1 MSSTDP
7 NRPEE
12 KVNARDD
19 ATRLRRLD
27 RLVATWPAIDR
38 ELWLASCAPGDP
50 FDDPGYGSTLR
61 LASRHKIAKG
71 YTYWLD
77 FLRASGRLDETA
89 PPEARISHAR
99 SAAWFR
105 ALKARGNAPYT
116 IVGRFAELS
125 MAIKVMAPYADRSC
139 ILQPYG
145 ASVRCRLTLTKREI
159 DVPDVRI
166 LYAEGFRLMDTA
178 DLSRVDVDLGEALKF
193 RDGLLFATL
202 ASRGRRL
209 GTIVQT
215 MTSANVERTDDQ
227 YRITYRPDQ
236 IKTGYLGRADRVL
249 MPKRMTPYMDTYL
262 KKIRPRLVRGPDSGA
277 FWIGR
282 LGKPLGEG
290 GITKIVVIRSRALL
304 GKPIRPHR
312 FRHAIGS
319 TAPLVNRSQ
328 PGLAR
333 AVIDISEEVMAEH
346 YNRADGIVATEIFHE
361 YLLRA
366 TQEAENRERL
376 GKIRRS
382 Q

>member
-1 MSSTDP
+1 MNATIPPRVQD
-7 NRPEE
+7 
-12 KVNARDD
+12 KLNARDD
-19 ATRLRRLD
+19 ERRTRRLD

-38 ELWLASCAPGDP
+38 ELWLTSCAPGDP

-61 LASRHKIAKG
+61 LASRHKIARG

-77 FLRASGRLDETA
+77 FLRASGRMDETTA
-89 PPEARISHAR
+89 PEARISHAR

-105 ALKARGNAPYT
+105 ALKGRGNAPFT

-125 MAIKVMAPYADRSC
+125 MAIKVMAPHADRSC

-166 LYAEGFRLMDTA
+166 LYAEGFRLMDSA
-178 DLSRVDVDLGEALKF
+178 DLSRVDADLGEALKF

-215 MTSANVERTDDQ
+215 MTSTDVERTDDH
-227 YRITYRPDQ
+227 YRITYRPNQ

-290 GITKIVVIRSRALL
+290 GITKIVFTRSRALL

-346 YNRADGIVATEIFHE
+346 YNRADGFVATEIFHE

-376 GKIRRS
+376 GKIRRP

>member
-1 MSSTDP
+1 MSKTILPGIEDKP
-7 NRPEE
+7 NS
-12 KVNARDD
+12 RDD
-19 ATRLRRLD
+19 ATRARRLD

-38 ELWLASCAPGDP
+38 ELWIASCAPGDP

-61 LASRHKIAKG
+61 LASRLKVAKG

-77 FLRASGRLDETA
+77 FLRESKRLDEA
-89 PPEARISHAR
+89 VPPEARISHAR

-116 IVGRFAELS
+116 IVSRFAELS
-125 MAIKVMAPYADRSC
+125 MAIKVMAPHADRSC
-139 ILQPYG
+139 ILQPNG
-145 ASVRCRLTLTKREI
+145 ASVRCRLTMTKREL

-178 DLSRVDVDLGEALKF
+178 DLSRMDVDIRQALQF
-193 RDGLLFATL
+193 RDGLLFAFL

-209 GTIVQT
+209 GTVVQT
-215 MTSANVERTDDQ
+215 MPATNVERGDER
-227 YRITYRPDQ
+227 YRVTYWPDQ
-236 IKTGYLGRADRVL
+236 LKTGYLNRADRIL
-249 MPKRMTPYMDTYL
+249 MPKRMTTYIDIYL
-262 KKIRPRLVRGPDSGA
+262 GKVRPRLLRDHDGGA

-282 LGKPLGEG
+282 LGNPLGEE
-290 GITKIVVIRSRALL
+290 GIRKIVVTRSRALL

-333 AVIDISEEVMAEH
+333 AVIDISEDVMAEH
-346 YNRADGIVATEIFHE
+346 YNRANGVVATEIFHQ
-361 YLLRA
+361 YLLDA
-366 TQEAENRERL
+366 TQAAENRERL
-376 GKIRRS
+376 RKIKPPG
-382 Q
+382 